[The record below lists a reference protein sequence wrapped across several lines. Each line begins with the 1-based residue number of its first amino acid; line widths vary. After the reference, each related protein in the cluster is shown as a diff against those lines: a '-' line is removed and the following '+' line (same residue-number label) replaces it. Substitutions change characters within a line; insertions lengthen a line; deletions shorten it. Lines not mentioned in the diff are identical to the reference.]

1 MSNKNKKV
9 CATLNYIDH
18 FPTLVFT
25 VAICI
30 SISGFSSIVNISKRI
45 MTSIVGL
52 SICAII
58 AGIKKYKS
66 IIKKKKTKHNEIA
79 CWKNHSRRHKRLNF

>member
-9 CATLNYIDH
+9 CAILNYIDH

-25 VAICI
+25 VTICI

-58 AGIKKYKS
+58 ARIKKYKPT
-66 IIKKKKTKHNEIA
+66 IKKKKTKHNEIA
-79 CWKNHSRRHKRLNF
+79 CWKNYFR